1 MSDFKDVAHKTVAEL
16 FDMVKEKQAE
26 VDQLK
31 AEIEGL
37 KNPNLAQHTKKYREQ
52 CELFKS
58 MSEVEKKAYSAGY
71 DWACKVSQKQILTLI
86 KDQEGVEDKLD
97 DEIDNLKAQLN
108 NMEACYI
115 EKKKQVEA
123 CAALAAGWSAITW
136 DKTTHW
142 TEGYEEGCY
151 HCSGQIEEALR
162 GAND

>member
-1 MSDFKDVAHKTVAEL
+1 MSDFEVAHKTVAEL
-16 FDMVKEKQAE
+16 FDMLKEKQAE

-71 DWACKVSQKQILTLI
+71 DWACKVSQRQILTLI
-86 KDQEGVEDKLD
+86 KDQEGVEDRLD
-97 DEIDNLKAQLN
+97 NEIDNLKAQLN

-115 EKKKQVEA
+115 EKKKRVDELEG
-123 CAALAAGWSAITW
+123 ALNEVKEWKS
-136 DKTTHW
+136 HPV
-142 TEGYEEGCY
+142 GYEASLGSWGVRDFYRGLAEK
-151 HCSGQIEEALR
+151 ALR
-162 GAND
+162 GES

>member
-1 MSDFKDVAHKTVAEL
+1 MSGMNFKDVAHKTVAEL
-16 FDMVKEKQAE
+16 FDMLKEKQAE

-71 DWACKVSQKQILTLI
+71 DWAYKVSQRQILTLI

-115 EKKKQVEA
+115 EKKKQVEGQQKRND
-123 CAALAAGWSAITW
+123 AGLEKIRQFG
-136 DKTTHW
+136 K
-142 TEGYEEGCY
+142 EGCLFP
-151 HCSGQIEEALR
+151 EWLTWAEKALR
-162 GAND
+162 GDHE